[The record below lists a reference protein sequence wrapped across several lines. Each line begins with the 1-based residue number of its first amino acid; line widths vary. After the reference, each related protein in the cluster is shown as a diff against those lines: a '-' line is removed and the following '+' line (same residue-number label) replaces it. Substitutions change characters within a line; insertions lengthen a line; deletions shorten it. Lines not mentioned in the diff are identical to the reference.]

1 MAQQQAGAGENELE
15 NQMNELNA
23 GAREVVLKFTSRT
36 QSASVIALWQALQT
50 STTESVN
57 LYAQRE
63 HGQIASLCQALA
75 VNCNLRVLDL
85 ENVGLGDE
93 GTRLVGSAL
102 QRNRTLRTLNLSGN
116 QIGRLGAQYLAVAL
130 QSNQSLRELNLWDN
144 GLGNAG
150 AEELAK
156 GISVNHDLVSL
167 NLCKNEIT
175 NQGAQLLVQAVKR
188 TYSIK
193 TINLTKQYVSRKV
206 MLDLKL
212 DIFHVQSVLGI
223 LSAQTVPR
231 LGPFSPCRQFPG
243 ELVRMLYAFLK
254 QD

>member
-1 MAQQQAGAGENELE
+1 MAQQQAGGESELE

-23 GAREVVLKFTSRT
+23 GAKEVVLKFTSRT

-57 LYAQRE
+57 LYAHRE
-63 HGQIASLCQALA
+63 YGQIASLCQALTM
-75 VNCNLRVLDL
+75 NRSLRVLDL

-93 GTRLVGSAL
+93 GTRLVGLAL
-102 QRNRTLRTLNLSGN
+102 ERNQTLYSLNLSGN
-116 QIGRLGAQYLAVAL
+116 QVGRLGAQYLATAL
-130 QSNQSLRELNLWDN
+130 QSNHTLRELNLWDN
-144 GLGNAG
+144 SLGNAG

-156 GISVNHDLVSL
+156 GVAVNHDLVYL

-175 NQGAQLLVQAVKR
+175 NQGAQHLVLAIKQ

-212 DIFHVQSVLGI
+212 DIYHVQSVLGI

-231 LGPFSPCRQFPG
+231 LGPLSLCRQFPG

-254 QD
+254 QQ